1 MTKKDALLA
10 LADEASISEK
20 NMAAEDQKD
29 ETPESQSDSDASAV
43 ATAPEPAEMGR
54 KGLLGRKVGMT
65 QVFDDDGTVVPVTVI
80 EAGPCTVLL
89 SRSAE
94 RDGYDAIQVGYRD
107 KPRRLAS
114 RSTRGQVAKL
124 DSKRAKKRSH
134 AGVETVAKAD
144 CEPQRFVREFRGET
158 KARVG
163 QKITVAVFEGCDA
176 VDVIGVSKGRGTA
189 GVMKRHGFSGQRA
202 SHGVKKVHRHQG
214 GTGMCQSPGRLFKG
228 KKMAGR
234 FGNERST
241 MRNLR
246 LVDID
251 SDRNLLVVRGAVPG
265 PNGGYVVVRQT
276 NKVKRSG
283 GVGTP
288 TTKKKGAK

>member
-1 MTKKDALLA
+1 MTKDALLA
-10 LADEASISEK
+10 LADEASIREK

-114 RSTRGQVAKL
+114 RSVRGQVVKL

-134 AGVETVAKAD
+134 AGVEMVAKAD

>member
-1 MTKKDALLA
+1 
-10 LADEASISEK
+10 
-20 NMAAEDQKD
+20 MAAEDQKD
-29 ETPESQSDSDASAV
+29 ETPESQSESDVPAAIAAS
-43 ATAPEPAEMGR
+43 EPVEMER
-54 KGLLGRKVGMT
+54 KGLLGRKIGMT
-65 QVFDDDGTVVPVTVI
+65 QIFDDDGTVVPVTVI

-89 SRSAE
+89 SRSAG

-114 RSTRGQVAKL
+114 RSVRGQVVKL
-124 DSKRAKKRSH
+124 ESKRAKKRSH
-134 AGVETVAKAD
+134 AGIEMVAKAD

-158 KARVG
+158 KAQVG

-202 SHGVKKVHRHQG
+202 THGVKKVHRHQG

-246 LVDID
+246 LVDVD
-251 SDRNLLVVRGAVPG
+251 NDRNLLVVRGAVPG

-288 TTKKKGAK
+288 TSKKKGAK

>member
-1 MTKKDALLA
+1 MTKDALLA
-10 LADEASISEK
+10 LADEASIREK

-29 ETPESQSDSDASAV
+29 ETPESQSDGDASAV

-65 QVFDDDGTVVPVTVI
+65 QVFDEDGTVVPVTVI

-114 RSTRGQVAKL
+114 RSVRGQVVKL

-134 AGVETVAKAD
+134 AGVEMVAKAD

-163 QKITVAVFEGCDA
+163 QKITVSVFEGCDA

>member
-1 MTKKDALLA
+1 VTKDVLLA

-65 QVFDDDGTVVPVTVI
+65 QVFDEDGTVVPVTVI

-114 RSTRGQVAKL
+114 RSVRGQVVKL

-134 AGVETVAKAD
+134 AGVEMVAKAD

-288 TTKKKGAK
+288 ATKKKGAK

>member
-1 MTKKDALLA
+1 MTKDVLLA

-20 NMAAEDQKD
+20 NMAAEDQKN

-114 RSTRGQVAKL
+114 RSVRGQVVKL

-134 AGVETVAKAD
+134 AGVEMVAKAD

-251 SDRNLLVVRGAVPG
+251 NDRNLLVVRGAVPG

-288 TTKKKGAK
+288 TMKKKGAK

>member
-1 MTKKDALLA
+1 
-10 LADEASISEK
+10 
-20 NMAAEDQKD
+20 MAAEDQKD
-29 ETPESQSDSDASAV
+29 ETPESQSESDVPA
-43 ATAPEPAEMGR
+43 ATAVSEPAEMDR
-54 KGLLGRKVGMT
+54 KGLLGRKIGMT
-65 QVFDDDGTVVPVTVI
+65 QIFDDDGTVVPVTVI

-89 SRSAE
+89 SRSAGH
-94 RDGYDAIQVGYRD
+94 DGYDAIQVGYRD

-114 RSTRGQVAKL
+114 RSVRGQVVKL
-124 DSKRAKKRSH
+124 ESKRAKKRSH
-134 AGVETVAKAD
+134 AGIEMVAKAD

-158 KARVG
+158 KAQVG

-202 SHGVKKVHRHQG
+202 THGVKKVHRHQG

-288 TTKKKGAK
+288 TSKKKGAK

>member
-1 MTKKDALLA
+1 
-10 LADEASISEK
+10 
-20 NMAAEDQKD
+20 MAAEDQKD
-29 ETPESQSDSDASAV
+29 ETPESQSESDVPAAIAAS
-43 ATAPEPAEMGR
+43 EPVEMER
-54 KGLLGRKVGMT
+54 KGLLGRKIGMT
-65 QVFDDDGTVVPVTVI
+65 QIFDDDGTVVPVTVI

-89 SRSAE
+89 SRSAG

-114 RSTRGQVAKL
+114 RSVRGQVVKL
-124 DSKRAKKRSH
+124 ESKRAKKRSH
-134 AGVETVAKAD
+134 AGIEMVAKAD
-144 CEPQRFVREFRGET
+144 CERQRFAREFRGET
-158 KARVG
+158 KAQVG

-202 SHGVKKVHRHQG
+202 THGVKKVHRHQG

-251 SDRNLLVVRGAVPG
+251 NDQNLLVVRGAVPG

-288 TTKKKGAK
+288 TSKKKGAK

>member
-1 MTKKDALLA
+1 MTEEALLA

-65 QVFDDDGTVVPVTVI
+65 QIFDDDGTVVPVTVI

-89 SRSAE
+89 SRSAD

-114 RSTRGQVAKL
+114 RSVRGQVVKL

-134 AGVETVAKAD
+134 AGVEMVAKAD

-251 SDRNLLVVRGAVPG
+251 NDRNLLVVRGAVPG

-288 TTKKKGAK
+288 TMKKKGAK

>member
-1 MTKKDALLA
+1 MTKGVLLA

-20 NMAAEDQKD
+20 NMAAEDQKN

-114 RSTRGQVAKL
+114 RSVRGQVVKL
-124 DSKRAKKRSH
+124 ESKRAKKRSL
-134 AGVETVAKAD
+134 AGVEMVAKAD

-265 PNGGYVVVRQT
+265 PNGGYVVIRQT

-288 TTKKKGAK
+288 ATKKKGAK

>member
-1 MTKKDALLA
+1 MTKDALLA

-114 RSTRGQVAKL
+114 RSVRGQVVKL

-134 AGVETVAKAD
+134 AGVEMVAKAD

>member
-1 MTKKDALLA
+1 
-10 LADEASISEK
+10 
-20 NMAAEDQKD
+20 MAVEDQKD

-65 QVFDDDGTVVPVTVI
+65 QIFDDDGTVVPVTVI

-89 SRSAE
+89 SRSAD

-114 RSTRGQVAKL
+114 RSVRGQVVKL

-134 AGVETVAKAD
+134 AGVEMPAKAD

-158 KARVG
+158 KARVC

-251 SDRNLLVVRGAVPG
+251 NDRNLLVVRGAVPG

-288 TTKKKGAK
+288 TMKKKGAK

>member
-1 MTKKDALLA
+1 
-10 LADEASISEK
+10 
-20 NMAAEDQKD
+20 MAAEDQKD
-29 ETPESQSDSDASAV
+29 ETPESQSESDVPAVIGASD
-43 ATAPEPAEMGR
+43 PAEMER
-54 KGLLGRKVGMT
+54 KGLLGRKIGMT
-65 QVFDDDGTVVPVTVI
+65 QIFDDDGTVVPVTVI

-89 SRSAE
+89 SRSAG

-114 RSTRGQVAKL
+114 RSVRGQVVKL
-124 DSKRAKKRSH
+124 ESKRAKKRSH
-134 AGVETVAKAD
+134 AGIEMVAKAD

-158 KARVG
+158 KAQVG

-202 SHGVKKVHRHQG
+202 THGVKKVHRHQG

-251 SDRNLLVVRGAVPG
+251 NDRNLLVVRGAVPG

-288 TTKKKGAK
+288 TSKKKGAK

>member
-1 MTKKDALLA
+1 
-10 LADEASISEK
+10 
-20 NMAAEDQKD
+20 MAAEDHKD
-29 ETPESQSDSDASAV
+29 ETPESQSESDVPAAIAAS
-43 ATAPEPAEMGR
+43 EPVEMER
-54 KGLLGRKVGMT
+54 KGLLGRKIGMT
-65 QVFDDDGTVVPVTVI
+65 QIFDDDGTVVPVTVI

-89 SRSAE
+89 SRSAG

-114 RSTRGQVAKL
+114 RSVRGQVVKL
-124 DSKRAKKRSH
+124 ESKRAKKRSH
-134 AGVETVAKAD
+134 AGIEMVAKAD

-158 KARVG
+158 KAQVG

-202 SHGVKKVHRHQG
+202 THGVKKVHRHQG

-251 SDRNLLVVRGAVPG
+251 NDQNLLVVRGAVPG

-288 TTKKKGAK
+288 TSKKKGAK

>member
-1 MTKKDALLA
+1 MTKDVLLA

-114 RSTRGQVAKL
+114 RSVRGQVVKL

-134 AGVETVAKAD
+134 AGVEMVAKAD

-251 SDRNLLVVRGAVPG
+251 NDRNLLVVRGAVPG

-288 TTKKKGAK
+288 TMKKKGAK

>member
-1 MTKKDALLA
+1 MLCRLWLIKSSA
-10 LADEASISEK
+10 IK
-20 NMAAEDQKD
+20 NMAVEDKKV
-29 ETPESQSDSDASAV
+29 ETPESESDTDPSAV
-43 ATAPEPAEMGR
+43 ATAPEPVEMDR

-89 SRSAE
+89 SRSAK
-94 RDGYDAIQVGYRD
+94 RDGYDAIQVGYSD

-114 RSTRGQVAKL
+114 RSARGQVVKL

-134 AGVETVAKAD
+134 AGIEIVAKAD
-144 CEPQRFVREFRGET
+144 CEPQRFVKEFRGET

-214 GTGMCQSPGRLFKG
+214 YYIEQ
-228 KKMAGR
+228 
-234 FGNERST
+234 
-241 MRNLR
+241 
-246 LVDID
+246 VD
-251 SDRNLLVVRGAVPG
+251 
-265 PNGGYVVVRQT
+265 
-276 NKVKRSG
+276 
-283 GVGTP
+283 
-288 TTKKKGAK
+288 

>member
-1 MTKKDALLA
+1 MTKDVLLA

-114 RSTRGQVAKL
+114 RSVRGQVVKL

-134 AGVETVAKAD
+134 AGVEMVAKAD

-283 GVGTP
+283 GVGTSA
-288 TTKKKGAK
+288 TKKKGAK

>member
-1 MTKKDALLA
+1 MTEEALLA
-10 LADEASISEK
+10 LADEASMSEK
-20 NMAAEDQKD
+20 NMAAENQKD

-89 SRSAE
+89 SRSAD

-114 RSTRGQVAKL
+114 RSVRGQVVKL

-134 AGVETVAKAD
+134 AGVEMVEKAD

>member
-1 MTKKDALLA
+1 MTEEALLA
-10 LADEASISEK
+10 LADEASMSEK

-89 SRSAE
+89 SRSAD

-114 RSTRGQVAKL
+114 RSVRGQVVKL

-134 AGVETVAKAD
+134 AGVEMVEKAD

-163 QKITVAVFEGCDA
+163 QKITVAVFGGCDA

-265 PNGGYVVVRQT
+265 PNGSYVVVRQT

>member
-1 MTKKDALLA
+1 VTKDVLLA

-20 NMAAEDQKD
+20 NMAAEDQKN

-114 RSTRGQVAKL
+114 RSVRGQVVKL

-134 AGVETVAKAD
+134 AGVEMVAKAD

-288 TTKKKGAK
+288 ATKKKGAK

>member
-1 MTKKDALLA
+1 MTTDALLA

-43 ATAPEPAEMGR
+43 ATAPQPAEMGR

-114 RSTRGQVAKL
+114 RSVRGQVVKL

-134 AGVETVAKAD
+134 AGVEMVAKAD

>member
-1 MTKKDALLA
+1 VTKDVLLA
-10 LADEASISEK
+10 LADEAFISEK

-29 ETPESQSDSDASAV
+29 VTPESQSDSDASAV

-114 RSTRGQVAKL
+114 RSVRGQVVKL

-134 AGVETVAKAD
+134 AGVEMVAKAD

>member
-1 MTKKDALLA
+1 MTTDALLA

-114 RSTRGQVAKL
+114 RSVRGQVVKL

-134 AGVETVAKAD
+134 AGVEMVAKAD

>member
-1 MTKKDALLA
+1 VTKDVLLA

-114 RSTRGQVAKL
+114 RSVRGQVVKL

-134 AGVETVAKAD
+134 AGVEMVAKAD